1 MGSLIRGG
9 KGQKRKMAAKLIR
22 KVFHQDSPTGSVAGG
37 GGGGG
42 LREPGDLT
50 TRPEMPED
58 YLYEDYEE
66 EEWARTAQQAL
77 TTMTQ
82 SLRIFGLIDQ
92 AVLLELMRNVESQTV
107 KNNQYLFRVGDPD
120 DSM

>member
-1 MGSLIRGG
+1 MIRGG

-37 GGGGG
+37 GP
-42 LREPGDLT
+42 REPGDLT

-66 EEWARTAQQAL
+66 EEWARTAQAAI

-92 AVLLELMRNVESQTV
+92 AVLLELMRNVEAQTV
-107 KNNQYLFRVGDPD
+107 KTNQYLFRVGEPD